1 MNSIFGIGVF
11 ELIFILMF
19 ALIFLG
25 PERLPKVT
33 RDTMNFIRRLQKLSG
48 ELSRQVNEEIGDLR
62 EFDPSYHINQMIG
75 EDDEKEKS
83 SKSTAASK
91 RQTSAPSQPQ
101 PAQVAAAESEA
112 ADKDAT
118 TEAETS
124 SPQTIAPDPAAS
136 NAQPLLSDLNSAASA
151 NGRQRSG
158 ESADAKPKGAAISP
172 APRVSSSPSTLKSK
186 APGSVARPASSSGNS
201 GVKSLAELRK
211 QQRAKRQASAS
222 GSNSSYLEERNKRA
236 QGRAEDR
243 RQVMAE
249 QRAEKEST
257 ADGVVES
264 ADDESATHEAPATTG
279 DGTVERVSNAEVQAE
294 QPGSA
299 GPSEPPALAVTATDE
314 KTDGDSSEET
324 QA

>member
-101 PAQVAAAESEA
+101 PDQVAAAESEA

-118 TEAETS
+118 TEAEPS
-124 SPQTIAPDPAAS
+124 SPLTIAPD
-136 NAQPLLSDLNSAASA
+136 SAASA

-158 ESADAKPKGAAISP
+158 ESADAKSKGTAISP
-172 APRVSSSPSTLKSK
+172 APRASSSPATPRSR
-186 APGSVARPASSSGNS
+186 AGGAGARPASSAGNS

-257 ADGVVES
+257 ADGDVEF

-279 DGTVERVSNAEVQAE
+279 EGTLERVSNAEVQAE

>member
-101 PAQVAAAESEA
+101 PDQVAAAESEA
-112 ADKDAT
+112 AGKDAT
-118 TEAETS
+118 TEAEPS
-124 SPQTIAPDPAAS
+124 SPLTIAPD
-136 NAQPLLSDLNSAASA
+136 SAASA

-158 ESADAKPKGAAISP
+158 ESADAKSKGTAISP
-172 APRVSSSPSTLKSK
+172 APRASSSPATPRSR
-186 APGSVARPASSSGNS
+186 AGGAGARPASSAGNS

-257 ADGVVES
+257 ADGDVEF

-279 DGTVERVSNAEVQAE
+279 EGTLERVSNAEVQAE

-299 GPSEPPALAVTATDE
+299 GPSEPPALAVAATDE

>member
-33 RDTMNFIRRLQKLSG
+33 RDAMNFIRRLQKLSG

-101 PAQVAAAESEA
+101 PDQVAAAESEA

-118 TEAETS
+118 TEAEPS
-124 SPQTIAPDPAAS
+124 SPLTIAPD
-136 NAQPLLSDLNSAASA
+136 SAASA

-158 ESADAKPKGAAISP
+158 ESADAKSKGTAISP
-172 APRVSSSPSTLKSK
+172 ATPRSR
-186 APGSVARPASSSGNS
+186 AGGAGARPASSAGNS

-257 ADGVVES
+257 ADGDVEF

-279 DGTVERVSNAEVQAE
+279 EGTLERVSNAEVQAE

-299 GPSEPPALAVTATDE
+299 GPSEPPALAVAATDE

>member
-101 PAQVAAAESEA
+101 PDQVAAAESEA

-118 TEAETS
+118 TEAEPS
-124 SPQTIAPDPAAS
+124 SPLTIAPD
-136 NAQPLLSDLNSAASA
+136 SAASA

-158 ESADAKPKGAAISP
+158 ESADAKSKGTAISP
-172 APRVSSSPSTLKSK
+172 APRASSSPATPRSR
-186 APGSVARPASSSGNS
+186 AGGVGARPASSAGNS

-257 ADGVVES
+257 ADGDVEF

-279 DGTVERVSNAEVQAE
+279 EGTLERVSNAEVKAE

>member
-118 TEAETS
+118 TEAEPS
-124 SPQTIAPDPAAS
+124 SPLTIAPD
-136 NAQPLLSDLNSAASA
+136 SAASA

-158 ESADAKPKGAAISP
+158 ESADAKSKGTAISP
-172 APRVSSSPSTLKSK
+172 ATPRSR
-186 APGSVARPASSSGNS
+186 AGGAGARPASSAGNS

-257 ADGVVES
+257 ADGDVEF

-279 DGTVERVSNAEVQAE
+279 EGTLERVSNAEVQAE

-299 GPSEPPALAVTATDE
+299 GPSEPPALAVAATDE